1 MCGMIDCSECFSWAP
16 VAATYGVEQISV
28 LKISLFKL
36 FIIINF
42 FSWIIY
48 NPSDLR
54 DISIQMVSQ
63 TTNWSAALLAL
74 DAHLIFL
81 ASHLNT
87 EGWKQ
92 PCFSREEINI
102 WSADLWEKSQ
112 QRVWGKLNWNLWE
125 NICEIGS
132 CKLKQ
137 RAWQK
142 HWTKPWSPLCSEE
155 EPAVNAI
162 FTLR

>member
-63 TTNWSAALLAL
+63 TTNWSAALLVL

-92 PCFSREEINI
+92 PCFSREE
-102 WSADLWEKSQ
+102 
-112 QRVWGKLNWNLWE
+112 
-125 NICEIGS
+125 
-132 CKLKQ
+132 
-137 RAWQK
+137 
-142 HWTKPWSPLCSEE
+142 
-155 EPAVNAI
+155 NAI
-162 FTLR
+162 WKGANKMIYQYLIGWFMGNEPTESLRKTELKFMGKHMWNRIMQTEAKGVTKTLN